1 MMRVGFG
8 VAMTREMLHR
18 RKHAVILERQ
28 GICSAFT
35 SNIIRIFAE
44 TTESDHRIVWFVV
57 DINIRSEID
66 VDTDSNTLLS
76 DLATH
81 FRDERIVGYCAQCHL
96 IRI

>member
-18 RKHAVILERQ
+18 RKHAVILECQ

-44 TTESDHRIVWFVV
+44 TTESYHRIIWFVV
-57 DINIRSEID
+57 DINIWSEID
-66 VDTDSNTLLS
+66 IDTYSDTLFS
-76 DLATH
+76 DLAAH
-81 FRDERIVGYCAQCHL
+81 FRNERVVGYCAECHL